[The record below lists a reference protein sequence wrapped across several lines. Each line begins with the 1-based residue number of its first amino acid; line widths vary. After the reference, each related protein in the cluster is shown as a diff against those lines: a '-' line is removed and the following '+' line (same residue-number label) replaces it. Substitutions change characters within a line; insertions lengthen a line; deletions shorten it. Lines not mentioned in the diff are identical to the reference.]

1 LDFNALHRV
10 GGAMEAVLR
19 WKRLYHD
26 WPSSKPDDYAAYTYS
41 DTSGPPAKCYTIS
54 SLFLI
59 KRRHRQDNWNL
70 HLYRD
75 TNWFRFLPVPRNYWK
90 HA

>member
-10 GGAMEAVLR
+10 GGAMEAVLAEM
-19 WKRLYHD
+19 KAFIMIDHQ
-26 WPSSKPDDYAAYTYS
+26 KPDDYAAYTYS
-41 DTSGPPAKCYTIS
+41 DTSFGSTCEMLYNFIS
-54 SLFLI
+54 FLI

-75 TNWFRFLPVPRNYWK
+75 TN
-90 HA
+90 